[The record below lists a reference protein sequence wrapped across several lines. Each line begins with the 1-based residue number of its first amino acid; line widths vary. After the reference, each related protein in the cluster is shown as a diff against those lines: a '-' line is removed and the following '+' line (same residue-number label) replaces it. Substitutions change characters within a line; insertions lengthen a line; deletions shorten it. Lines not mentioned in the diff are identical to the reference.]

1 MLLFYSNFF
10 KGGNL
15 ENNKHIK
22 WENNIIYF
30 LKLLNVSENSYS
42 IGEYRDNC
50 ICIFDDLNGYKVFNV
65 INNNIENVVIV
76 PSMFCL
82 IHEILKRIELLE
94 EKIKK
99 R

>member
-1 MLLFYSNFF
+1 M
-10 KGGNL
+10 

-42 IGEYRDNC
+42 IGEYRDHI

-82 IHEILKRIELLE
+82 IHEILKRVELFA